1 MDILFVSANCAGEYI
16 DIEREHRVLQKL
28 VETGGHSLRVLPAAE
43 VDDVCAALSANRK
56 TRACNILHFSG
67 HATRTEGLHLR
78 GTGRRKAF
86 LSARQLQDFLKGSGI
101 ELVVLNAC
109 NSEALAISLSEVVP
123 SVIATTR
130 AIPDLA
136 ARRFAQDFYGDLKAH
151 NSVRRAFYTALANQK
166 QADTPAYIRLGRK
179 PLSSKPSGLSS
190 ASS

>member
-43 VDDVCAALSANRK
+43 VDDVCAALRANRK

-67 HATRTEGLHLR
+67 HATRKEGLHLR
-78 GTGRRKAF
+78 GAGRRKAF

-101 ELVVLNAC
+101 ELVVLNVC

-123 SVIATTR
+123 SVVATTR
-130 AIPDLA
+130 VIPDLA

-151 NSVRRAFYTALANQK
+151 NSVKKAFDTALANQK

-179 PLSSKPSGLSS
+179 PVISESSGLNS